1 MASISIS
8 GTSSHIRSSA
18 DQFGFGKPIV
28 EEYKRRYG
36 VDILRQQFDLEKW
49 RRLCGE
55 YLTQFI
61 RELGKM
67 VAARKKEF
75 LVGIPQGDYL
85 GLPNSN
91 MHVDWR
97 TWVRDRLVDGLVV
110 GVVTGKFIFPER
122 VGYGYLTDMEDG
134 IGLPQ
139 YALGSTEQILAAVR
153 ATRREAICP
162 AGPRNQNPLA
172 SVPENTD
179 RWSLHTGNLFSRP
192 LERAPLSAPGL
203 GVGAGR

>member
-1 MASISIS
+1 MAVYIDFRNEF
-8 GTSSHIRSSA
+8 SHPEFG

-36 VDILRQQFDLEKW
+36 VDILREQFDLEKW

-61 RELGKM
+61 RELGRM
-67 VAARKKEF
+67 AAARKKEF

-97 TWVRDRLVDGLVV
+97 TWVRERLVDGLVV
-110 GVVTGKFIFPER
+110 GVITGKFIFPER
-122 VGYGYLTDMEDG
+122 VGYGYLTDMEAG
-134 IGLPQ
+134 IGLPNMLWDLQNNYWPLCAQ
-139 YALGSTEQILAAVR
+139 YGVKLYARPDRGTRIPPRQFLKTPSMVSTYQQPIQG
-153 ATRREAICP
+153 I
-162 AGPRNQNPLA
+162 
-172 SVPENTD
+172 
-179 RWSLHTGNLFSRP
+179 F
-192 LERAPLSAPGL
+192 
-203 GVGAGR
+203 